1 MIMRVS
7 LDFLSFHGLAEQQ
20 ILMST
25 HPGESDKVLLNNE
38 ADKTLLRSPIEIEVS
53 YIVHVS
59 VLCNPQRYVT
69 QKMSLFRKKHETFI
83 TSKINDNSIVTDGR
97 EKVLC
102 VTKYKSR

>member
-1 MIMRVS
+1 M
-7 LDFLSFHGLAEQQ
+7 L
-20 ILMST
+20 
-25 HPGESDKVLLNNE
+25 PNKE
-38 ADKTLLRSPIEIEVS
+38 ADRTLLHSPIEIEVS

-97 EKVLC
+97 EKVQC